1 MSESTAKTT
10 RRAREDAFER
20 DTVAML
26 IAIAN
31 ELKRQAKQLQRIEDS
46 LTTKSP
52 RLIPFSN

>member
-52 RLIPFSN
+52 RLIPLSN